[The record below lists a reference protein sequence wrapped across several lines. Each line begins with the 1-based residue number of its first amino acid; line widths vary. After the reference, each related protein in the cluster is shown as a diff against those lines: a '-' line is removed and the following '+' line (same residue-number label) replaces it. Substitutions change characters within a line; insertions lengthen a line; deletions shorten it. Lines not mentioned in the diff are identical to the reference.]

1 MGFRVG
7 ERVGNTYVSTNGRN
21 VRATTKV
28 SKNVY
33 YTSQFGHKKNHKS
46 SVGVGFFGW
55 LFIITL
61 PLFVFNCFMST
72 LGLSELV
79 IGLDDI
85 LALLNIFG
93 IGINVSHI
101 GIWIISLIIGMYA
114 TCKLLK

>member
-1 MGFRVG
+1 
-7 ERVGNTYVSTNGRN
+7 VSTNGRN
-21 VRATTKV
+21 VRVTTKV

-46 SVGVGFFGW
+46 SIGIGFFGW
-55 LFIITL
+55 LFIIAL
-61 PLFVFNCFMST
+61 LLFVFNCFMST

-93 IGINVSHI
+93 VEINFTDIGL
-101 GIWIISLIIGMYA
+101 WIISSIIGIYIA
-114 TCKLLK
+114 YKVLSH

>member
-7 ERVGNTYVSTNGRN
+7 KKVGNTYVSTNGRN
-21 VRATTKV
+21 VRVTTKV

-33 YTSQFGHKKNHKS
+33 HTSQFGHKKNHKS
-46 SVGVGFFGW
+46 SIGIGFFGW
-55 LFIITL
+55 LFIIAL

-72 LGLSELV
+72 LGLNELV

-85 LALLNIFG
+85 SAVLNIFR
-93 IGINVSHI
+93 IDFTSI

-114 TCKLLK
+114 TYKLLK

>member
-7 ERVGNTYVSTNGRN
+7 KRAGNTYVSTNGRN
-21 VRATTKV
+21 VRVTTKV

-33 YTSQFGHKKNHKS
+33 HTSQFGHKKNHKS

-72 LGLSELV
+72 LGLNELV

-85 LALLNIFG
+85 SAFLIIFG
-93 IGINVSHI
+93 FNFTYV
-101 GIWIISLIIGMYA
+101 GIWIFSIAIGMYV
-114 TCKLLK
+114 TYKLLK